1 MLPPLVRRTT
11 GLPPPLT
18 GPRRWL
24 RAILPTTVT
33 GRSLLTL
40 PPDVAAS
47 RSKAEFSASRTV
59 TPPPDVSSFTSSE
72 SGDENVAE
80 MEPPEVEPST
90 LPATFSIVTPPPLV
104 PTWIGPRKFFTVTE
118 PPEVWPPSVPEP
130 PDTSIPPPLVSTFSP
145 PSQSATRM
153 PPPEV
158 PPSNGPCRRANF
170 SPPPLVFAFVSPVT
184 SFTVI
189 PPPEVLSCASNC
201 AGTVMVYLPSVR
213 CQPFQDQAILFLARE
228 WMVIVL
234 PSCEKL
240 TGRSLRNSSSADLLL
255 RLTFRNTST
264 TTSLDAFVPT
274 SMDPKSTSTKSLPPG
289 WTAKRLLICS
299 SVSAEAARHPA
310 NRNREVSLSFIA
322 MVGL

>member
-90 LPATFSIVTPPPLV
+90 LPATFSIA
-104 PTWIGPRKFFTVTE
+104 
-118 PPEVWPPSVPEP
+118 
-130 PDTSIPPPLVSTFSP
+130 IPPPLVSTFSP

-274 SMDPKSTSTKSLPPG
+274 SMDPKSTSTTSLPPG

>member
-130 PDTSIPPPLVSTFSP
+130 PDTSIPPPLV
-145 PSQSATRM
+145 
-153 PPPEV
+153 
-158 PPSNGPCRRANF
+158 
-170 SPPPLVFAFVSPVT
+170 
-184 SFTVI
+184 
-189 PPPEVLSCASNC
+189 LSCASNC

-299 SVSAEAARHPA
+299 SVSAQTTRQPA
-310 NRNREVSLSFIA
+310 NSRVRVSFIN
-322 MVGL
+322 MMG